1 MRKWLRDMGMDFA
14 MVLFE
19 VVVVIMKVFFIYL
32 VIDLVT
38 DLDHDIALETAI
50 LIGAVD
56 FLNGQRTK
64 FRTVSDVKEKISLT
78 EKGKKITRTITSHR
92 ERNN

>member
-1 MRKWLRDMGMDFA
+1 MQKWLKDMGLDFA

-19 VVVVIMKVFFIYL
+19 VGVVIVKVFFIYI

-78 EKGKKITRTITSHR
+78 EKGKKITRTITTHR